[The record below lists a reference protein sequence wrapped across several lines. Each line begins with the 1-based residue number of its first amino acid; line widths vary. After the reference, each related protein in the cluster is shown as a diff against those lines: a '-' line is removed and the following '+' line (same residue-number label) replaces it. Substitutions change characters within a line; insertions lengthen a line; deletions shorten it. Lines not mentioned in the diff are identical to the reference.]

1 MKDLE
6 NEDPVVVKDKII
18 LLYEQNIN
26 LTQRILA
33 LEQKIEEDS

>member
-33 LEQKIEEDS
+33 LEKKIEEDS